1 MTRSVARSLIDNFTT
16 LHDFLCKL
24 SDKLNRDTDADRF
37 ITLGCCLLDKKNMLL
52 EFARAGHT
60 DLVTFVHNHI
70 RIMSPRGAA
79 LGILPARL
87 VKFDTICIAIEPGT
101 TVMMYSDGF
110 TEAIDAEGNEFGQ
123 DQLVDTFESA
133 CSGKNTL
140 EEVVKVIANRIIDYE
155 ESQSDDQTLVLIR
168 RD

>member
-1 MTRSVARSLIDNFTT
+1 
-16 LHDFLCKL
+16 
-24 SDKLNRDTDADRF
+24 
-37 ITLGCCLLDKKNMLL
+37 MLL

-123 DQLVDTFESA
+123 ERLIAAFEDA
-133 CSGKNTL
+133 CYGKNTL
-140 EEVVKVIANRIIDYE
+140 EDMVKVISRKIIDYE
-155 ESQSDDQTLVLIR
+155 ESQSDDQTIVLIR

>member
-1 MTRSVARSLIDNFTT
+1 
-16 LHDFLCKL
+16 
-24 SDKLNRDTDADRF
+24 
-37 ITLGCCLLDKKNMLL
+37 
-52 EFARAGHT
+52 
-60 DLVTFVHNHI
+60 
-70 RIMSPRGAA
+70 MSPRGAA

-123 DQLVDTFESA
+123 DRLVAAFESA
-133 CSGKNTL
+133 CSAKGPL
-140 EEVVKVIANRIIDYE
+140 EDVVKAMARTVIEYE

>member
-1 MTRSVARSLIDNFTT
+1 
-16 LHDFLCKL
+16 
-24 SDKLNRDTDADRF
+24 
-37 ITLGCCLLDKKNMLL
+37 MLL

-110 TEAIDAEGNEFGQ
+110 TEAVDSEGNEFGQ
-123 DQLVDTFESA
+123 ERLIAAFEDA
-133 CSGKNTL
+133 CSGKNSL
-140 EEVVKVIANRIIDYE
+140 EDMVKIISRTIIEYE